1 MSLGPPRSP
10 SGVQQCDQGSS
21 AVPRNG
27 TKAICWRHSISKSYQ
42 LMELRHL
49 RHFVAVAETQHFG
62 RAAARLGMAQPP
74 LSQSIMRLEEQL
86 GIKLLERTPRGVS
99 LTPAGAAL
107 LAEAK
112 PLIAQAEL
120 AERRVRQAA
129 DELASLSVA
138 FVPMCAVRIMPLA
151 IQGLRKQ
158 WPGVDVRLI
167 ERGSALTVAS
177 VKNGS
182 IDLGVVV
189 TSAADV
195 SGLESVVIERL
206 RVVAAVPAKWPVAT
220 QRSIRI
226 ADLARYPLIMFPQQM
241 SQPLFAAFEAARREA
256 GLSPRVT
263 QQARHPYTML
273 NLVAHE
279 LGVGLMLDSA
289 RYLPVEGVAYI
300 DIEDVPASGE
310 TEVSLVWA
318 DRPHKPYH
326 RSMLDIMREIA
337 SSTAT

>member
-1 MSLGPPRSP
+1 
-10 SGVQQCDQGSS
+10 
-21 AVPRNG
+21 
-27 TKAICWRHSISKSYQ
+27 
-42 LMELRHL
+42 
-49 RHFVAVAETQHFG
+49 
-62 RAAARLGMAQPP
+62 MAQPP

-99 LTPAGAAL
+99 LTAAGAAL

-138 FVPMCAVRIMPLA
+138 FVPMCALRIMPLA

-189 TSAADV
+189 TSSADV

-206 RVVAAVPAKWPVAT
+206 RVVAAVPAKWPVAA
-220 QRSIRI
+220 QPSIRI

-241 SQPLFAAFEAARREA
+241 SQPLFAAFETARREA

-273 NLVAHE
+273 NLVSHE
-279 LGVGLMLDSA
+279 LGIGLMLDSA
-289 RYLPVEGVAYI
+289 RYLPVEGVAFV
-300 DIEDVPASGE
+300 DIEDVPAAGE

-326 RSMLDIMREIA
+326 RSMLDIMRDIA
-337 SSTAT
+337 SPAAG

>member
-1 MSLGPPRSP
+1 
-10 SGVQQCDQGSS
+10 
-21 AVPRNG
+21 
-27 TKAICWRHSISKSYQ
+27 
-42 LMELRHL
+42 MELRHL
-49 RHFVAVAETQHFG
+49 RHFVAVAEIQHFG
-62 RAAARLGMAQPP
+62 SAAARLGLAQPP

-138 FVPMCAVRIMPLA
+138 FVPMCALRIMPLA
-151 IQGLRKQ
+151 IKELRKQ
-158 WPGVDVRLI
+158 WSGVDVRLI

-182 IDLGVVV
+182 IDLGVV

-206 RVVAAVPAKWPVAT
+206 RVVAAVPAKWPVAA

-226 ADLARYPLIMFPQQM
+226 ADLARYPLIIFPQQM
-241 SQPLFAAFEAARREA
+241 SQPLFAAFEAARRDE

-289 RYLPVEGVAYI
+289 RYMPVEGVAYV
-300 DIEDVPASGE
+300 DIEDVPVSSE

-318 DRPHKPYH
+318 DRPQKSWH

-337 SSTAT
+337 LPTPA

>member
-1 MSLGPPRSP
+1 MLAAP
-10 SGVQQCDQGSS
+10 
-21 AVPRNG
+21 
-27 TKAICWRHSISKSYQ
+27 SISKSYQ
-42 LMELRHL
+42 AMELRHL

-86 GIKLLERTPRGVS
+86 GIKLLERTPRGVT
-99 LTPAGAAL
+99 LTPAGSAL

-138 FVPMCAVRIMPLA
+138 FVPMCALRIMPLA

-241 SQPLFAAFEAARREA
+241 SQPLFAAFEAARREE

-289 RYLPVEGVAYI
+289 RYLPVEGVAYV

-318 DRPHKPYH
+318 DRPHKPWH
-326 RSMLDIMREIA
+326 RAMLDIMREIA
-337 SSTAT
+337 SPTPV

>member
-1 MSLGPPRSP
+1 
-10 SGVQQCDQGSS
+10 
-21 AVPRNG
+21 
-27 TKAICWRHSISKSYQ
+27 
-42 LMELRHL
+42 
-49 RHFVAVAETQHFG
+49 
-62 RAAARLGMAQPP
+62 MAQPP

-86 GIKLLERTPRGVS
+86 GIKLLERTARGVS
-99 LTPAGAAL
+99 LTPAGSAL

-129 DELASLSVA
+129 DELASLSIA
-138 FVPMCAVRIMPLA
+138 FVPMCAMRIMPLA

-167 ERGSALTVAS
+167 ERGSNLTVAS

-189 TSAADV
+189 TNLADV
-195 SGLESVVIERL
+195 SGLQSVVIERL
-206 RVVAAVPAKWPVAT
+206 RVVAAVPAAWPVAA

-226 ADLARYPLIMFPQQM
+226 DDLAQYPLIMFPQQM
-241 SQPLFAAFEAARREA
+241 SQPVFAAFEAARREA

-273 NLVAHE
+273 NLVANE
-279 LGVGLMLDSA
+279 LGIGLMLDSA
-289 RYLPVEGVAYI
+289 RYLPVQGVTFI
-300 DIEDVPASGE
+300 DIEDVPGSYE

-318 DRPHKPYH
+318 DRPHKAYH
-326 RSMLDIMREIA
+326 HSMLDIIRHIA
-337 SSTAT
+337 SPQPA